1 MTENDISKALGNHLQ
16 AMSGIPP
23 IYWENQDIPLKTARP
38 YLVTQVVRVSRRELS
53 LAGSGGLIA
62 RGFFQV
68 TIVALKYKF
77 ATPAETIADNIA
89 ARFRKGTKLT
99 ENGGIVTILDAPNIL
114 PALRDGSD
122 WRVNV
127 QCDYEAS

>member
-16 AMSGIPP
+16 AMSGILP

-62 RGFFQV
+62 RGFMQV
-68 TIVALKYKF
+68 TVIADLDKW
-77 ATPAETIADNIA
+77 ATPAMTIADNIA
-89 ARFRKGTKLT
+89 AHFRKGTKLT
-99 ENGGIVTILDAPNIL
+99 ENGGIVTILDAPDIL

-122 WRVNV
+122 WSVNV

>member
-62 RGFFQV
+62 RGFMQV
-68 TIVALKYKF
+68 TVIADLDKW
-77 ATPAETIADNIA
+77 ATPAMTIADNIA
-89 ARFRKGTKLT
+89 AHFRKGTKLT
-99 ENGGIVTILDAPNIL
+99 ENGGIVTILDAPDIL